1 MKYKSSFFA
10 ILFVSC
16 IFAFGQNPKQ
26 MRISFD
32 YIQPPQV
39 LLSSD
44 FKYSSSGS
52 VTYEEE
58 VLMEKAEND
67 AAMEEWNSLSMT
79 KKLKRKSV
87 DGSNLPYNKYFPT
100 IHSSD
105 RLTSFVSIEG
115 LNKSQDAKA
124 SVNLIINRPIVSSS
138 SRKIKV
144 AQENGTNVTR
154 FKAVVSTSTSIEA
167 IITDDRGNIE
177 NKNYTGVF
185 TVTDPEEF
193 AGKMLG
199 GGISSASLGKVEKR
213 NFQVSEK
220 MALENAL
227 KDLSTY
233 LSMKYGFVTRNNYST
248 GIWTFRTTKKNNYDA
263 INSASQ
269 SLVGAYR
276 LGIDSDM
283 REQFES
289 KLHAA
294 IDVWKEEIGNYVP
307 NDKKARISA
316 VQAGLLF
323 LNIAEAYLWM
333 QDWGKCSQ
341 ALGDFESILSMNK
354 KLGRVNGGLAHYR
367 RIENLQKD
375 LQIRYSSLSE

>member
-10 ILFVSC
+10 TLFVSC

-67 AAMEEWNSLSMT
+67 VAMEEWNSLSMT

-167 IITDDRGNIE
+167 IITDARGNI
-177 NKNYTGVF
+177 
-185 TVTDPEEF
+185 
-193 AGKMLG
+193 
-199 GGISSASLGKVEKR
+199 
-213 NFQVSEK
+213 
-220 MALENAL
+220 
-227 KDLSTY
+227 
-233 LSMKYGFVTRNNYST
+233 
-248 GIWTFRTTKKNNYDA
+248 
-263 INSASQ
+263 
-269 SLVGAYR
+269 
-276 LGIDSDM
+276 
-283 REQFES
+283 
-289 KLHAA
+289 
-294 IDVWKEEIGNYVP
+294 
-307 NDKKARISA
+307 
-316 VQAGLLF
+316 
-323 LNIAEAYLWM
+323 
-333 QDWGKCSQ
+333 
-341 ALGDFESILSMNK
+341 
-354 KLGRVNGGLAHYR
+354 
-367 RIENLQKD
+367 
-375 LQIRYSSLSE
+375 